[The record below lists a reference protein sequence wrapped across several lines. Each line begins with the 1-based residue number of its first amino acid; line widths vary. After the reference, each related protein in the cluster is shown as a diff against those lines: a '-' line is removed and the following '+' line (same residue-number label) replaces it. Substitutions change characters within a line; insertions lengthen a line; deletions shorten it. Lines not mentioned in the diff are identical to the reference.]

1 MAFDNHAGANKLART
16 LSERMKNE
24 SKGPLP
30 LDFGS
35 INSDYSLTTNTFP
48 VKIPK
53 KDYTVCRH
61 ISGMSLG
68 TSGGSH
74 GGHEYGDGSHA
85 HSIPAPKLKPGD
97 RVLVAWIQSEAVVVD
112 VIVSAS
118 SL

>member
-16 LSERMKNE
+16 LSNRMKNE
-24 SKGPLP
+24 SKSSLV

-74 GGHEYGDGSHA
+74 GGRLRCVYPVPDT
-85 HSIPAPKLKPGD
+85 
-97 RVLVAWIQSEAVVVD
+97 VD
-112 VIVSAS
+112 
-118 SL
+118 

>member
-16 LSERMKNE
+16 LSNRMKNE
-24 SKGPLP
+24 SKSSLV

-74 GGHEYGDGSHA
+74 GGHEYGA
-85 HSIPAPKLKPGD
+85 GD